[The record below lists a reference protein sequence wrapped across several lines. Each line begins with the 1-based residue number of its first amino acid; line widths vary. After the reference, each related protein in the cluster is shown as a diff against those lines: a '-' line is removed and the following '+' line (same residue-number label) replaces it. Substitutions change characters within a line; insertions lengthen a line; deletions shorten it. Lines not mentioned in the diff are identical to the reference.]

1 MAIKKKEATNE
12 VAGMSIEQVAD
23 LFQKFAIEKKEIEKK
38 EKQYKEMIIAYAEEH
53 AEKFDGKTLKFPNGV
68 YVEQREK
75 LKASFDEGEITP
87 EWIRDYV
94 HHGGSET
101 ISVKFDD
108 KKIANELKNK
118 KAIELLQAIDYE
130 VIYET
135 TYAAYAK

>member
-1 MAIKKKEATNE
+1 M
-12 VAGMSIEQVAD
+12 
-23 LFQKFAIEKKEIEKK
+23 
-38 EKQYKEMIIAYAEEH
+38 
-53 AEKFDGKTLKFPNGV
+53 
-68 YVEQREK
+68 
-75 LKASFDEGEITP
+75 
-87 EWIRDYV
+87 